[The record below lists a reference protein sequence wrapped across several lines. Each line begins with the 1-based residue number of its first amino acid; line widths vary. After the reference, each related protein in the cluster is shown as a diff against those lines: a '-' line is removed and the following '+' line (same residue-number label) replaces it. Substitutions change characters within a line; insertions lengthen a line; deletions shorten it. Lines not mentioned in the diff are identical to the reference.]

1 MEPKH
6 ILDKLKQA
14 RRALDS
20 LSQVKIL
27 DDWRFDNELKVWFLH
42 LGLSSRYE
50 TPYFPQLSQW
60 YVVAEDK
67 YPKGKIKIYPDVE
80 NSINVTL
87 YHQSNNAK
95 VEKNGLWR
103 KGALCLEINTMPAF
117 QPEPYNVDE
126 RLLYHVK
133 RAISWL
139 ELAAKGQL
147 VADDEP
153 FELPEFT
160 LSNVLEM
167 QFAFSEDI
175 VTFMQWESTD
185 CRYGIAE
192 LDVYKSEPFVYYVKQ
207 FKSLNGNIEHYTQW
221 GKHLSKTNISPPINA
236 PWILLKQPPV
246 INEWQAPETLGDLI
260 DACKSQHIDIMNV
273 LKNVVSKIRDGKRH
287 LLLLGFPIPKIF
299 GGEPEIVFWKAL
311 YLPVVSY
318 GKKTAKGFRTNQQGW
333 WLRDKNEV
341 LTRKTK
347 LDWIISENWNQQEI
361 SQRGKMNDFLL
372 RKKMLLV
379 GAGCIGASIAE
390 ILVRSG
396 VYNLTIVDY
405 DIFEVGNL
413 ARHVLNLNNIGEL
426 KEVSLCNYLNSL
438 NPHANVEIINDTL
451 SSNEDLKTNIDLD
464 KYDII
469 IDCTGENSVLEIF
482 QSTTFKKQHIIVSIS
497 VGLGAKRL
505 YITLM
510 NGNTFNF
517 NSFFELISPYLQ
529 SEKTLYN
536 DYNLPRNGI
545 GCWHPTFPGRSD
557 DIWIAAATSVKAL
570 ENYIISASPK
580 TLSLVYKQREDNGI
594 FESYEVVEKRE
605 DEQFGFSR

>member
-1 MEPKH
+1 MESKQ
-6 ILDKLKQA
+6 ILDKLNQA

-20 LSQVKIL
+20 LSQVEIIDEWK
-27 DDWRFDNELKVWFLH
+27 FENELNIWYLR
-42 LGLSSRYE
+42 LSIAIEYK
-50 TPYFPQLSQW
+50 TTYFPQISQW
-60 YVVAEDK
+60 YIVVDSN
-67 YPKGKIKIYPDVE
+67 YPKGKINVYPDVK
-80 NSINVTL
+80 NSITVTL
-87 YHQSNNAK
+87 YHQANNSK
-95 VEKNGLWR
+95 VERNGLWR
-103 KGALCLEINTMPAF
+103 KGALCLEVNTMSAF
-117 QPEPYNVDE
+117 QSEPYSVDE

-133 RAISWL
+133 RAINWL

-147 VADDEP
+147 VSDNEP

-160 LSNVLEM
+160 LSNILEM

-192 LDVYKSEPFVYYVKQ
+192 LDVYKSKPFVYYVKQ

-221 GKHLSKTNISPPINA
+221 GKHLLMTNISPPINA

-260 DACKSQHIDIMNV
+260 DACNSQHIDVMNV
-273 LKNVVSKIRDGKRH
+273 LKNVISKIRDGKRH
-287 LLLLGFPIPKIF
+287 LLLLGFPVPKTF

-318 GKKTAKGFRTNQQGW
+318 GKKTAKGFRTNQHGW
-333 WLRDKNEV
+333 WLRDKSEV

-379 GAGCIGASIAE
+379 GAGCIGASVAE

-396 VYNLTIVDY
+396 VYNLTIIDS

-413 ARHVLNLNNIGEL
+413 SRHVLNVGNIGEL
-426 KEVSLCNYLNSL
+426 KELSLCSYLNSL
-438 NPHANVEIINDTL
+438 NPHANIEVINDTL
-451 SSNEDLKTNIDLD
+451 TIDEEFKTNIALD

-469 IDCTGENSVLEIF
+469 IDCTGENSVLDIF
-482 QSTTFKKQHIIVSIS
+482 QKADFRKSHIIASIS
-497 VGLGAKRL
+497 VGLGAKHL
-505 YITLM
+505 YMTIMSGT
-510 NGNTFNF
+510 TFYF
-517 NSFFELISPYLQ
+517 NSFYKLISPYIQ
-529 SEKTLYN
+529 SERDLFD

-545 GCWHPTFPGRSD
+545 GCWHPTFPARSD
-557 DIWIAAATSVKAL
+557 DVWLAAATAVKVI
-570 ENYIISASPK
+570 ENYIITKPEK
-580 TLSLVYKQREDNGI
+580 TLSIVYEQRENDGI
-594 FESYEVVEKRE
+594 FEGYILVDKKE
-605 DEQFGFSR
+605 DG

>member
-1 MEPKH
+1 MEPKQ
-6 ILDKLKQA
+6 ILDKLNQA

-20 LSQVKIL
+20 LSQVEIIDEWK
-27 DDWRFDNELKVWFLH
+27 FDNELNIWYLH
-42 LGLSSRYE
+42 LKIAIEYK
-50 TPYFPQLSQW
+50 TTFFPQISQW
-60 YVVAEDK
+60 YIVVDSN
-67 YPKGKIKIYPDVE
+67 YPKGEIKVYPDVK
-80 NSINVTL
+80 NSITVTL
-87 YHQSNNAK
+87 YHQANNSK
-95 VEKNGLWR
+95 IERNGLWR
-103 KGALCLEINTMPAF
+103 KGALCLEVNTISTF
-117 QPEPYNVDE
+117 QSEPYSVDE

-133 RAISWL
+133 RAINWL

-147 VADDEP
+147 VADNEP

-192 LDVYKSEPFVYYVKQ
+192 LDVYKSKPFVYYVKQ

-221 GKHLSKTNISPPINA
+221 GKYLSKTNISPPINA

-246 INEWQAPETLGDLI
+246 INEWQVPETLGDLI
-260 DACKSQHIDIMNV
+260 DACNSQHIDVMNV

-287 LLLLGFPIPKIF
+287 LLLLGFPVPKTF

-333 WLRDKNEV
+333 WLRDKSEV

-379 GAGCIGASIAE
+379 GAGCVGASVAE

-396 VYNLTIVDY
+396 VYNLTVVDS
-405 DIFEVGNL
+405 DIFEIGNL
-413 ARHVLNLNNIGEL
+413 SRHVLNVGNIGEL
-426 KEVSLCNYLNSL
+426 KELSLCNYLNSL
-438 NPHANVEIINDTL
+438 NPHANVEVINDTL
-451 SSNEDLKTNIDLD
+451 TIDEEFKTNIALD

-469 IDCTGENSVLEIF
+469 IDCTGENSVLDVF
-482 QSTTFKKQHIIVSIS
+482 QKADFGESHIIVSIS
-497 VGLGAKRL
+497 VGLGAKHL
-505 YITLM
+505 YMTIM
-510 NGNTFNF
+510 SGSTFYF
-517 NSFFELISPYLQ
+517 NSFYKLISPYIQ
-529 SEKTLYN
+529 SERDLFD

-545 GCWHPTFPGRSD
+545 GCWHPTFPARSD
-557 DIWIAAATSVKAL
+557 DVWLAAATAVKAI
-570 ENYIISASPK
+570 ENYIITKSQK
-580 TLSLVYKQREDNGI
+580 TLSIVYEQRENDGI
-594 FESYEVVEKRE
+594 FEGYILVDKKE
-605 DEQFGFSR
+605 DG